1 MIPHR
6 LSATLIALA
15 LLAAGCATEPH
26 MAPTPAIIKDS
37 RLAFRPRCRRN
48 ALDARARLLRHDAAA
63 VTGPEHFG
71 NDAAEGVALG
81 FADVRLGDPGWTWDD
96 LLASNQTSSVDKPRI
111 GAVES
116 VKILGSAGAEDATSE
131 ADRAFVAAID
141 AQLARIRNQNLVVY
155 VHGYRVTFDEVAV
168 QMGSFALY
176 LGQGA
181 IVTFQWPTGVMFW
194 NYVTDCP
201 RAQRYIPDIERL
213 LMLLARS
220 KAEHVNVMAY
230 SCGSPLLASA
240 LARLRARHPE
250 LDREALQR
258 RYRLGDVIFVASD
271 VDLKTF
277 ARDHVQPALDLSR
290 QVIVYFSTADRA
302 LGFSSNDRR
311 CFAPRPA
318 RHFGPHRRRAPAPW
332 RGPALPGDRRHRRA
346 RRARDGRHEGARLL
360 VCERNHLDR
369 RDVGAAL
376 SNPACPALSRQPAE
390 QPHLAPS
397 GQLHRLRGG
406 TPARAPSRT
415 STLKIRPRNRSN
427 GVSRIPKARSP
438 LHC

>member
-37 RLAFRPRCRRN
+37 RLAFAPTLPPELHSTHVPVFFATTR
-48 ALDARARLLRHDAAA
+48 AA

-81 FADVRLGDPGWTWDD
+81 FADVRLGEPAWTWDD
-96 LLASNQTSSVDKPRI
+96 LLASNQASSVDKPRI

-116 VKILGSAGAEDATSE
+116 VKLFGSAGAEDATSE

-181 IVTFQWPTGVMFW
+181 IVTFQWPTGLMFW

-302 LGFSSNDRR
+302 LGFSSMI
-311 CFAPRPA
+311 A
-318 RHFGPHRRRAPAPW
+318 
-332 RGPALPGDRRHRRA
+332 
-346 RRARDGRHEGARLL
+346 
-360 VCERNHLDR
+360 
-369 RDVGAAL
+369 
-376 SNPACPALSRQPAE
+376 
-390 QPHLAPS
+390 
-397 GQLHRLRGG
+397 
-406 TPARAPSRT
+406 
-415 STLKIRPRNRSN
+415 
-427 GVSRIPKARSP
+427 GVSRLGQPDISDLTVDELQRLGADPRFQAIDVTDVRGAHEMGGMKGHGYWYANEIISTDVTLVLRYPIPPAQRCLVNQPGSRIWRIP
-438 LHC
+438 DTYIDCVTERLLERHPELRP

>member
-37 RLAFRPRCRRN
+37 RLAF
-48 ALDARARLLRHDAAA
+48 ARTLPPELHSTHVPVFFATTRGA

-81 FADVRLGDPGWTWDD
+81 FADVRLGEPGWTWDD

-116 VKILGSAGAEDATSE
+116 VKIFGSAGAEGATSE

-141 AQLARIRNQNLVVY
+141 AQLARIRNQDLVVY

-168 QMGSFALY
+168 QMGSFAHY

-181 IVTFQWPTGVMFW
+181 IVTFQWPTGLMFW

-250 LDREALQR
+250 LDRDALQR

-290 QVIVYFSTADRA
+290 QVIVYFSRIDRA
-302 LGFSSNDRR
+302 LGFS
-311 CFAPRPA
+311 AMIA
-318 RHFGPHRRRAPAPW
+318 
-332 RGPALPGDRRHRRA
+332 
-346 RRARDGRHEGARLL
+346 
-360 VCERNHLDR
+360 
-369 RDVGAAL
+369 
-376 SNPACPALSRQPAE
+376 
-390 QPHLAPS
+390 
-397 GQLHRLRGG
+397 
-406 TPARAPSRT
+406 
-415 STLKIRPRNRSN
+415 
-427 GVSRIPKARSP
+427 GVSRLGQPDISDLTVEELQRLAGDPRFQAIDVTDVRGSHEMGGMKGHGYWYANEIISTDVTLALRYPIPPAQRCLVNTPGSRIWRIP
-438 LHC
+438 DNYIDCMAERLLERYPGLRR